1 MEDGLGW
8 GELLPEAE
16 TGEDEDPARGVAA
29 RDHLLP
35 GMAARHRE
43 RPLLVRVEALHLG
56 QPPVVAEQGHVGE
69 AVHLV
74 AGLAIKNPP
83 KKKPK
88 KPPKKTT
95 KNVFLWVFL
104 NFLFFMNK

>member
-1 MEDGLGW
+1 MEDGLGRC
-8 GELLPEAE
+8 ELLPEAE
-16 TGEDEDPARGVAA
+16 AGEDEDPARGVAA

-69 AVHLV
+69 AVHLE
-74 AGLAIKNPP
+74 AGLEKTQFFYIKNPAQC
-83 KKKPK
+83 
-88 KPPKKTT
+88 
-95 KNVFLWVFL
+95 FF
-104 NFLFFMNK
+104 FGFFMHLPRRESF

>member
-1 MEDGLGW
+1 MEDGLGR
-8 GELLPEAE
+8 GELLPESEA
-16 TGEDEDPARGVAA
+16 GEDEDPARGVAA

-43 RPLLVRVEALHLG
+43 GPLLVRVEALHLG
-56 QPPVVAEQGHVGE
+56 QPPVIAEQGHVGE

-83 KKKPK
+83 KKSIQNNPLK
-88 KPPKKTT
+88 
-95 KNVFLWVFL
+95 VFSFL
-104 NFLFFMNK
+104 ILYFL